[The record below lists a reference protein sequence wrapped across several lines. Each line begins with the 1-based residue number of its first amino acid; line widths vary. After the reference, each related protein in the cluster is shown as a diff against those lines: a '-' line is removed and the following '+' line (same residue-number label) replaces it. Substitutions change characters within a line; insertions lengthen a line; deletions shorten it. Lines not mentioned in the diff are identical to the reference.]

1 MDQYSDIVNKF
12 VEQLEYDKEYGR
24 NRAFSAQTWQFILSS
39 IDITDSCVLQFSRR
53 DMENNEFQEFFDFID
68 GNGYKVL
75 SGRDPMTGTITFAV
89 RPIPRVNYDIE

>member
-1 MDQYSDIVNKF
+1 M
-12 VEQLEYDKEYGR
+12 
-24 NRAFSAQTWQFILSS
+24 
-39 IDITDSCVLQFSRR
+39 QFSRR